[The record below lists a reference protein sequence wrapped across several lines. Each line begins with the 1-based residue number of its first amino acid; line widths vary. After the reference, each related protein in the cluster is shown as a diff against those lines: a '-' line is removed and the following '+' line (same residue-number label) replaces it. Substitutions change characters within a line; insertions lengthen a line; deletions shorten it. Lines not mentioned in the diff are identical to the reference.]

1 MAETMKD
8 IMHPGGGTRPDPNFP
23 HAPDEWT
30 KAAAENTARSEGLV
44 LTADHWALVSA
55 LQEYFAKNETP
66 HVRVLRDALDEKFHA
81 KGGIKYLYH
90 LFPRGPVAQGCRVA
104 GLHPP
109 AGSTDESFGS
119 VQ

>member
-8 IMHPGGGTRPDPNFP
+8 IMHPGSGTKRDARFP
-23 HAPDEWT
+23 HAPEEWT
-30 KAAAENTARSEGLV
+30 QTSAKATASAEGIE
-44 LTADHWALVSA
+44 LTDDHWALVGA

-66 HVRVLRDALDEKFHA
+66 HVRALHDALDEKFHA
-81 KGGIKYLYH
+81 KGGLKYLYK
-90 LFPRGPVAQGCRVA
+90 LFPGGPVAQGCRVA

-109 AGSTDESFGS
+109 PGSSDESFGS